1 MTAHLSDTVWTW
13 GDEVSDFVIR
23 EIGDAI
29 RENKEWNANERPDD
43 PPSYT
48 PGAYMVMS
56 DADALVYNIGQF
68 LDRKT
73 HDETGISLTDIDIFV
88 KEAPDIKATKEIM
101 RGVIEYLG
109 YEFIP

>member
-1 MTAHLSDTVWTW
+1 MTAHLSETVWKW

-29 RENKEWNANERPDD
+29 RENKEWNASERPKD

-48 PGAYMVMS
+48 PGAYMIMS
-56 DADALVYNIGQF
+56 DADAMVLNIGQF
-68 LDRKT
+68 LDIKV
-73 HDETGISLTDIDIFV
+73 ENGEVSLTDIDTFT
-88 KEAPDIKATKEIM
+88 KDSPDPKAAKQIM
-101 RGVIEYLG
+101 WGVISYLG